1 MLTRTAAAFL
11 ALSLFSSSAFAAAS
25 RSFTVGAVVVA
36 SATVTSSVRATTQDR
51 VDVQVTKRGANA
63 PMLMV
68 DGRLKPVSESGSAQL
83 PTSGAGDVILT
94 LLY

>member
-36 SATVTSSVRATTQDR
+36 SATITSSVHATAQDR
-51 VDVQVTKRGANA
+51 VNLTVTKRGANA

-83 PTSGAGDVILT
+83 PTPAAGDMTLT

>member
-1 MLTRTAAAFL
+1 MLTRAAAAFL

-36 SATVTSSVRATTQDR
+36 SATITSSVRATAHDR
-51 VDVQVTKRGANA
+51 VDLQVTKRGALL
-63 PMLMV
+63 PMLAV
-68 DGRLKPVSESGSAQL
+68 DGGLKPISESGSAQL
-83 PTSGAGDVILT
+83 PAPAAGNVTLT

>member
-1 MLTRTAAAFL
+1 MLTRAAAAFL

-25 RSFTVGAVVVA
+25 RSFTVGAVVIA
-36 SATVTSSVRATTQDR
+36 SATITSSVRAAAHDR

-83 PTSGAGDVILT
+83 PTPAAGDMTLT